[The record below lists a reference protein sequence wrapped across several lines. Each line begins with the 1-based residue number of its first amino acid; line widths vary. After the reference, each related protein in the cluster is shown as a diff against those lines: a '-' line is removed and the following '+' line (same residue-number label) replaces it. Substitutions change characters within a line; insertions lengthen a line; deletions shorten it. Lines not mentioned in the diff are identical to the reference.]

1 MFNLMMKLSTL
12 KLYLFSIFASTIFGA
27 CSSIPEGIEAV
38 DDLDIDKYAGTWY
51 EIARMDSR
59 FEKNLVNVTATY
71 TLQDGGNIEVKNR
84 GYDTIDNKWN
94 DIVGKA
100 KLANDEKNS
109 MLKVSFFG
117 PFYAGYNIIAL
128 DQEDYSYALVCG
140 SDKDYLWVLA
150 REPNFSSSKTQEL
163 IATAKELGFDTDK
176 LVMVPQEG
184 SVE

>member
-1 MFNLMMKLSTL
+1 MKFCTF
-12 KLYLFSIFASTIFGA
+12 KLYASSFLTLILIVS
-27 CSSIPEGIEAV
+27 CNSIPDGIEAV
-38 DDLDIDKYAGTWY
+38 DNLDISKYSGTWY

-71 TLQDGGNIEVKNR
+71 TVKDDGNIEVKNR

-100 KLANDEKNS
+100 KLANEEKPS

-117 PFYAGYNIIAL
+117 PFYAGYNVIAL

-140 SDKDYLWVLA
+140 SNKDYLWVLA
-150 REPNFSSSKTQEL
+150 RDSKFSSIKIQEL
-163 IATAKELGFDTDK
+163 IAKAKKLGFETDK

-184 SVE
+184 DAE

>member
-1 MFNLMMKLSTL
+1 MKLTNL
-12 KLYLFSIFASTIFGA
+12 KNHLFLSLTAIVINS
-27 CSSIPEGIEAV
+27 CSSIPNGIEAV
-38 DDLDIDKYAGTWY
+38 DNMDLNRYTGTWH

-59 FEKNLVNVTATY
+59 FEKNLINVTATY
-71 TLQDGGNIEVKNR
+71 TLRDDGMIEVKNR
-84 GYDTIDNKWN
+84 GYDTIKNEWS

-117 PFYAGYNIIAL
+117 PFYSGYNVIAL
-128 DQEDYSYALVCG
+128 DQENYTYALVCG

-150 REPNFSSSKTQEL
+150 RDSKFSFSKTKEL
-163 IATAKELGFDTDK
+163 IAQAKALGFDTDK

-184 SVE
+184 DVE